1 MKQNIIGK
9 TFDSRNVE
17 QEVSKRVLNFIDE
30 NHEKPFFAYYAL
42 HSGHAPFNSAEK
54 FRNQTE
60 AGIFGEVIMEADEI
74 VGQIMD
80 KLEEHEIADDTLVI
94 LMTDNGPTITGEQ
107 IKEQFGH
114 NQWLVDLPESE
125 NLPARTVQLQ
135 GMKNGMGEASHRTP
149 FMWRYPRKFEPRTI
163 YEPKVQVSSI
173 DIYATLAEL
182 IDYDLNCNEAPDS
195 RSLVSYLETG
205 EASDEVKNKPIMTHA
220 YTPGNVVAIRK
231 NNMKYVPG
239 VKELF
244 NVWFDPEEKNNLYND
259 ENQASYI
266 SHIDKYLNDWLEH
279 VESREE
285 ATRNGAEKDNC
296 YPQFERFNRL

>member
-1 MKQNIIGK
+1 LYFENGKSTEPAETWVQTRPFPESTPPEVYNPDWYTDYPYTAYYGPAGYMENMVNATELPLYYMTWMRQNIAGK

-17 QEVSKRVLNFIDE
+17 QEVSQRVLNFIDE
-30 NHEKPFFAYYAL
+30 NHEEPFFAYYAL

-80 KLEEHEIADDTLVI
+80 KLEEHEIANDTLVI

-135 GMKNGMGEASHRTP
+135 DRINHAIQEFKNYNA
-149 FMWRYPRKFEPRTI
+149 RK
-163 YEPKVQVSSI
+163 
-173 DIYATLAEL
+173 
-182 IDYDLNCNEAPDS
+182 
-195 RSLVSYLETG
+195 
-205 EASDEVKNKPIMTHA
+205 
-220 YTPGNVVAIRK
+220 
-231 NNMKYVPG
+231 
-239 VKELF
+239 
-244 NVWFDPEEKNNLYND
+244 
-259 ENQASYI
+259 
-266 SHIDKYLNDWLEH
+266 
-279 VESREE
+279 
-285 ATRNGAEKDNC
+285 
-296 YPQFERFNRL
+296 

>member
-1 MKQNIIGK
+1 MNYWKIN
-9 TFDSRNVE
+9 T
-17 QEVSKRVLNFIDE
+17 SKHFI
-30 NHEKPFFAYYAL
+30 
-42 HSGHAPFNSAEK
+42 
-54 FRNQTE
+54 
-60 AGIFGEVIMEADEI
+60 
-74 VGQIMD
+74 
-80 KLEEHEIADDTLVI
+80 TL
-94 LMTDNGPTITGEQ
+94 
-107 IKEQFGH
+107 K
-114 NQWLVDLPESE
+114 
-125 NLPARTVQLQ
+125 
-135 GMKNGMGEASHRTP
+135 
-149 FMWRYPRKFEPRTI
+149 RTI

-279 VESREE
+279 VELREE
-285 ATRNGAEKDNC
+285 ATRKGAEKEIC
-296 YPQFERFNRL
+296 YPQFKRFNSL